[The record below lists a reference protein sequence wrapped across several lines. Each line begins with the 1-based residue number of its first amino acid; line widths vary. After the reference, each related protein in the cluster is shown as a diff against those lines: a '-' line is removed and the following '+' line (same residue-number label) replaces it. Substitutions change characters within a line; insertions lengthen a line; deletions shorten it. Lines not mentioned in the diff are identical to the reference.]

1 MSSVHPQAQSQDA
14 DEEELDDPSS
24 PEYIILIRD
33 VVKYVQQER
42 QPLLSAADDHD
53 LERFEAF
60 SGKLS
65 RYLGLR
71 IPELTGR
78 DTEDAQKLLVCLT
91 LIRKDLKWHPIRRML
106 KLGARLDLNRDK
118 LASTMLELC
127 KVGADGSR
135 AFARDESQMSMD
147 ERLLCLTV
155 EQFRTIT
162 GGKEPTKASLERNS
176 PAEVQSVQATLSESL
191 FPAAY
196 LTDILVKGNCIQIQ
210 EHVVRLFRRLILV
223 YYACVRPCAKGY
235 VRHEGAAPQKIIDA
249 IGNRFTSTPEAL
261 GVQSIDNHRSL
272 VRAEELLFPNPNP
285 APPKR
290 TGTNDNYLLIF
301 DDILAFDKL
310 PPGRRT
316 ATAVSIADAVAT
328 LSDAARHVLAGI
340 ILSRTVDL
348 NVRDLTCVG
357 LFDPVNDGARVI
369 TELCD
374 AQVGEDGALCQNEY
388 NEEFNVV
395 LGRLTI
401 KELIEIGKQHRIKAK
416 KSKGGKQSLIDA
428 FMAVRTQSILGSN
441 QTYYEILMPKVLDK
455 LDGSRNP
462 RVSINPEF
470 RESMEFSVKRYF
482 QRQDMPPYNI
492 AGKPFKTIRQ
502 RFSKSAD

>member
-14 DEEELDDPSS
+14 DEEERDDPSS

-33 VVKYVQQER
+33 VVKYVQQEH

-53 LERFEAF
+53 LEGFEAF

-71 IPELTGR
+71 ITELR

-91 LIRKDLKWHPIRRML
+91 LIRKDLKWQPVRRML

-118 LASTMLELC
+118 LASTMSELC

-135 AFARDESQMSMD
+135 AFARDESQMSAD
-147 ERLLCLTV
+147 EMLSCLTV
-155 EQFRTIT
+155 EQLRTIT
-162 GGKEPTKASLERNS
+162 GGKEPTKARLIASFQQRDS
-176 PAEVQSVQATLSESL
+176 PAELQSVQATLSS
-191 FPAAY
+191 
-196 LTDILVKGNCIQIQ
+196 CIQIQ

-223 YYACVRPCAKGY
+223 YYACVRPCAEGY
-235 VRHEGAAPQKIIDA
+235 VRHEGAPPQKIIDA
-249 IGNRFTSTPEAL
+249 IGNRFRTSTPEAL
-261 GVQSIDNHRSL
+261 GVSFIDNHRSL
-272 VRAEELLFPNPNP
+272 VRAEELLFPNPT
-285 APPKR
+285 PPKR

-310 PPGRRT
+310 QLPGRRT

-328 LSDAARHVLAGI
+328 LSDAARHVLAGV
-340 ILSRTVDL
+340 ILSQTVDL
-348 NVRDLTCVG
+348 NVRELTCVG

-369 TELCD
+369 VELCG
-374 AQVGEDGALCQNEY
+374 AQVGTDGALCHDEY
-388 NEEFNVV
+388 KEELDVV
-395 LGRLTI
+395 LGRLTV
-401 KELIEIGKQHRIKAK
+401 KELIEIGKQHRVKAK

-428 FMAVRTQSILGSN
+428 FMAVRTQSRLGSN
-441 QTYYEILMPKVLDK
+441 QTYYELLMSKVLDK
-455 LDGSRNP
+455 LDGSRNR
-462 RVSINPEF
+462 RVSINPDF

-482 QRQDMPPYNI
+482 QRRDTPPHNI

-502 RFSKSAD
+502 RFSESAD